1 MSRRDLGL
9 VVAVTIFF
17 VMGVSSVAPVLPR
30 MRDAL
35 GLSTVQVA
43 LLAAV
48 FALPGFVLAPLFG
61 LVLDRRTRKGILVP
75 MLVLHAAAGCL
86 LVFAR
91 QYGAILFLRLL
102 QGIGNAPLGTIAITL
117 IADRSAGGE
126 RARALGLNSSAL
138 SLGTAVWPVAGG
150 ALALLGWNA
159 PFLLSVLGLPLSVAA
174 LFILDSGSPCPG
186 KRTGSYLSDAL
197 AAVRQRPAV
206 ALYALVLGT
215 FVLLYGPL
223 LTLAP
228 AYLADRFSA
237 TPPLIGLL
245 ISSMSLPAAIV
256 AGATRTLA
264 ARWGSAFLL
273 TASFVLYA
281 ASLALI
287 PLMPAAS
294 LTAAPIAVFG
304 VAQALSV
311 PNLQLLL
318 SEAAPPAQRGMFMA
332 LYGMLVHLAQTGAPL
347 LTGLLVT
354 LIPQR
359 YAFGVACLLS
369 VVLTAVAAAASGRM
383 PRPTREEPA

>member
-1 MSRRDLGL
+1 MSRRDLGVAL
-9 VVAVTIFF
+9 AVTIFF
-17 VMGVSSVAPVLPR
+17 VMGVSSVAPVLPH

-35 GLSTVQVA
+35 GLSGMQVA

-48 FALPGFVLAPLFG
+48 FALPGFLLAPLFG
-61 LVLDRRTRKGILVP
+61 VVLDRAVRKGLLVP
-75 MLVLHAAAGCL
+75 MLILQAAAGCL
-86 LVFAR
+86 LVLAR
-91 QYGAILFLRLL
+91 QYRLILFLRLL

-150 ALALLGWNA
+150 ALALLGWNS
-159 PFLLSVLGLPLSVAA
+159 PFLLSTLGLPLGVAA
-174 LFILDSGSPCPG
+174 LLILDSGAPPPER
-186 KRTGSYLSDAL
+186 RTGSYVCEAL
-197 AAVRQRPAV
+197 TAVRQRPAA

-228 AYLADRFSA
+228 AYLADRFGA

-245 ISSMSLPAAIV
+245 ISSMSVPAAIV
-256 AGATRTLA
+256 AGATRPLV
-264 ARWGSAFLL
+264 ARWGSSALL
-273 TASFVLYA
+273 TASFALYA

-287 PLMPAAS
+287 PLVPAAA
-294 LTAAPIAVFG
+294 LAAAPIGVFG

-354 LIPQR
+354 VVPQR
-359 YAFGVACLLS
+359 QAFAAACLLS
-369 VVLTAVAAAASGRM
+369 LVLMAVAAAASSRM
-383 PRPTREEPA
+383 PRQTTEEPV